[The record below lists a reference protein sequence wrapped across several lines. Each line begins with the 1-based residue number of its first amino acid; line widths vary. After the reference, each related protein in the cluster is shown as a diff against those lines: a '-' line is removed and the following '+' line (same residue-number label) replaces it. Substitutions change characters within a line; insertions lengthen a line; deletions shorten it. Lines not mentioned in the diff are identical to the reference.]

1 MDETLE
7 KFSSLDKEVWAKVF
21 YMEKSTVLAKVYL
34 REKEV
39 IIDDSKAEF
48 DGKVYVQAHT
58 FFNNHTKSCTTRQI
72 CHDFNQK
79 IIDGCRFFL
88 ELD

>member
-1 MDETLE
+1 M
-7 KFSSLDKEVWAKVF
+7 DKEVWAKVF

-48 DGKVYVQAHT
+48 DGKVCV
-58 FFNNHTKSCTTRQI
+58 K
-72 CHDFNQK
+72 
-79 IIDGCRFFL
+79 
-88 ELD
+88 